1 MRNKDTGTQI
11 CRRRLNNNARLKGC
25 DVESNTDQISKMK
38 EQTTTINNKTVSVD
52 IDSLLA

>member
-52 IDSLLA
+52 IDSSLA